1 VELGFGGGR
10 RFRPVRGMQPLQLVR
25 HHPRQHPVQAAAPVT
40 AQSRPECCRR
50 GPKRREAGRAKH
62 LSPRA
67 DAGRG
72 HSEGVL
78 LHDEAPALQ
87 DFHGQQAVPQAGHGS
102 FPVAQG
108 KQINLFSSL
117 IYQYL

>member
-1 VELGFGGGR
+1 
-10 RFRPVRGMQPLQLVR
+10 
-25 HHPRQHPVQAAAPVT
+25 
-40 AQSRPECCRR
+40 
-50 GPKRREAGRAKH
+50 
-62 LSPRA
+62 
-67 DAGRG
+67 
-72 HSEGVL
+72 
-78 LHDEAPALQ
+78 LQ